1 MFKTITAALLIAP
14 MALAVAGLSSLAF
27 GEKASAASCSAHLC
41 SEMHMGQ
48 RYVWVK

>member
-14 MALAVAGLSSLAF
+14 MALAVAGLTGLAM
-27 GEKASAASCSAHLC
+27 GEKAHAQYCSGGIC
-41 SEMHMGQ
+41 SSVHQGQ